1 MAATPSGT
9 ARSVGAIT
17 MPSGTRSTGR
27 ARKTHARMWLR
38 IDADHA
44 GHTWISPPRAAA
56 AAPGCPLARAPD
68 RTDHVSKLSGHFTC
82 QQHHADGPHGHW
94 ARRPRS
100 GGPAGEPGKRPVD
113 LAPRRSS
120 I

>member
-82 QQHHADGPHGHW
+82 QQHGFVPLYAQPGTGCARTGKATAAHAADGTM
-94 ARRPRS
+94 R
-100 GGPAGEPGKRPVD
+100 
-113 LAPRRSS
+113 
-120 I
+120 